1 MWRVVLCCHA
11 CVCAVGCV
19 SSGTWSAYREIERE
33 LAEERAAPPPR
44 RSGEAA
50 TCSEIATQI
59 ADAFPRVRAGRHR
72 ARAALAR
79 ARSEGALPAPE
90 LMLEVWDLP
99 VGDLELADRE
109 GMYMAGVAQ
118 AFPPA
123 GALEGRARA
132 AVERAEEALAEVSD
146 AERTI
151 RARAL
156 EACVE
161 WSASHLEIARYRE
174 AEAIAERMREAV
186 SARVPSA
193 AASISELARVD
204 AELAR
209 VRRMRVESEVRASRA
224 AAWLRAR
231 LGGDVPATPPSI
243 EPPPP
248 VDGLE
253 AQVSRALER
262 RGTLRAARARARAAA
277 SMADAAQAEASVPTF
292 MVEAT
297 YMQMPSARPGVGAA
311 IGMTLPWLWSGE
323 GAARDAARAEEDA
336 ALEEVAALELE
347 VRAEVGEAAASVE
360 SLRRALDELRERE
373 RPAAERALE
382 AVTAGLSTGAV
393 DVTAWLDAARALRE
407 LEVDEAGLL
416 RELAIAWIELESA
429 SGAREGA
436 E

>member
-1 MWRVVLCCHA
+1 
-11 CVCAVGCV
+11 
-19 SSGTWSAYREIERE
+19 
-33 LAEERAAPPPR
+33 
-44 RSGEAA
+44 
-50 TCSEIATQI
+50 
-59 ADAFPRVRAGRHR
+59 
-72 ARAALAR
+72 
-79 ARSEGALPAPE
+79 
-90 LMLEVWDLP
+90 MLEVWDLP

-109 GMYMAGVAQ
+109 GMYMAGVSQ

-146 AERTI
+146 AERAI

-193 AASISELARVD
+193 AASLSELARVD

-224 AAWLRAR
+224 AAWLRAW
-231 LGGDVPATPPSI
+231 LGSDVPATPPSI
-243 EPPPP
+243 DPPPP

-347 VRAEVGEAAASVE
+347 VRAEIGEAAASVE

-416 RELAIAWIELESA
+416 RELAMAWIELESA
-429 SGAREGA
+429 SGAQEGS